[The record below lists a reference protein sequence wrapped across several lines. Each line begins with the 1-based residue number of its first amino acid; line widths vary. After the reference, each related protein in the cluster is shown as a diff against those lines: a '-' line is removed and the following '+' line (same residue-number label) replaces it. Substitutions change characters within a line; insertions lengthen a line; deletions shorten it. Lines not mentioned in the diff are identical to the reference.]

1 MSEDLEPL
9 PPAEAVNLYL
19 DHREPD
25 VSNKTLQN
33 QRYRLNSFLEW
44 CDEFGIGNLN
54 DLSGRDLH
62 RYRTWRSDQVN
73 AVTLRGELATL
84 RVFLEFCA
92 SIDGVED
99 GMRERV
105 LLPDVDRDQEAKDV
119 ELTDERARRI
129 LGHLEK
135 FAYASRD
142 HVIMAVLWH
151 TGIRLGTLRALDL
164 RDWDSDEPCLDIRH
178 RPDTGTPL
186 KNATAANR
194 SIAVGPGYA
203 EVIEDYIDH
212 NRHAV
217 VDDHGRKPLL
227 TSTQGRFSSTAIR
240 NTIYRLTRP
249 CMVRECPH
257 DRDPETCEAME
268 PDQASRC
275 PTSRSPHAIRRGS
288 ITHQLRE
295 EIPQRVVEERSNV
308 SGEVLEQHYDERS
321 EREKMRLR
329 SDFIQNLRDNE

>member
-1 MSEDLEPL
+1 MSDLEPL
-9 PPAEAVNLYL
+9 APADAVTMYL
-19 DHREPD
+19 DSRESE
-25 VSNKTLQN
+25 VSKKTLQN
-33 QRYRLNSFLEW
+33 QRYRLNAFLEW
-44 CDEFGIGNLN
+44 CQDEGMDNLN
-54 DLSGRDLH
+54 HLSGRDLH
-62 RYRTWRSDQVN
+62 RYRTWRSQQVN

-92 SIDGVED
+92 SIDAVEE

-105 LLPDVDRDQEAKDV
+105 RLPRVSRDEEAKDV
-119 ELTDERARRI
+119 ELPAERANRI
-129 LGHLEK
+129 LEHLEK
-135 FAYASRD
+135 FRYASRE
-142 HVIMAVLWH
+142 HVIIAILWH

-164 RDWDSDEPCLDIRH
+164 RDWDPDEPCLDIRH
-178 RPDTGTPL
+178 RPETDTPL
-186 KNATAANR
+186 KNGAAANR
-194 SIAVGPGYA
+194 SIAVGPVYA
-203 EVIEDYIDH
+203 EVIADYIEH
-212 NRHAV
+212 NRRAV
-217 VDDHGRKPLL
+217 VDDHGRQPLL
-227 TSTQGRFSSTAIR
+227 TSPQGRFSSTAIR

-257 DRDPETCEAME
+257 DRDPDTCEAME

-295 EIPQRVVEERSNV
+295 QIPQRVVEERSNV

-329 SDFIQNLRDNE
+329 SDFLQNLRDNE